1 MPVIAAIGMDFADW
15 PRETP
20 PTKTM
25 ASRPSRNTT
34 TNGSV
39 KSAHFPVR
47 ALPVTST
54 RTINTRARDP
64 SSDLTLALESTLKLD
79 TPFSLCV
86 VQLEHG
92 DTHNKDQNCGNEFE
106 YSCELKLKNR
116 PINASIAESLP
127 SQRSSDFLYRSEA
140 LVNQMTMNT
149 VPIVTAMRKPIAEPR
164 KI

>member
-1 MPVIAAIGMDFADW
+1 MKPQMRPHTMPVMAAMGMDFADW

-34 TNGSV
+34 TKGSV
-39 KSAHFPVR
+39 NSAHFPVR

-54 RTINTRARDP
+54 GTIKTRTRDTNL
-64 SSDLTLALESTLKLD
+64 DLTLALESALKFD

-92 DTHNKDQNCGNEFE
+92 DTHNKDQDGGNELE
-106 YSCELKLKNR
+106 YSFTFKSENQS
-116 PINASIAESLP
+116 INASVAESLP
-127 SQRSSDFLYRSEA
+127 SQRSSDFL
-140 LVNQMTMNT
+140 
-149 VPIVTAMRKPIAEPR
+149 
-164 KI
+164 